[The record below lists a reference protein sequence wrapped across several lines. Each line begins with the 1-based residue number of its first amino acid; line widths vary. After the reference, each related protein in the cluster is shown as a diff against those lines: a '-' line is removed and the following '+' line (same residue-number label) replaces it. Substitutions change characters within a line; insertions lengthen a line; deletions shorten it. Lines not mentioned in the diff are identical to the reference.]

1 MSKPVPATAIWALG
15 ATQIVGYG
23 SLYYSFSVL
32 APAIGASLGWST
44 EWVFG
49 VLTVSLLVGGLV
61 SPFTGRLLDR
71 FGAARM
77 MTLGSALV
85 SLSLILLA
93 LAPSP
98 IAFALAL
105 VAMEMASTLVLYAA
119 AFAALVQLGGRQA
132 QASITHL
139 TLIAGFASTLFWPL
153 TAVLDAHLG
162 WRTTYLLF
170 AGLNLVVCLP
180 LHFWLSRLPGDQRV
194 DGTAG
199 GQPERQG
206 ASAAPGDLRP
216 WLFRLVLAG
225 FALEGLVLA
234 AITLQMVPLLL
245 ALDLGAATV
254 MISSVFGPAQVLAR
268 LVNMIFG
275 GRLKPTVLAVIA
287 AGALPIA
294 LLVLNLSAPHLLGA
308 GLFALLFGLGSGL
321 TSIVSGALPLYL
333 FGRRDYGARQGQ
345 ISAARQVAAAAAP
358 FAMALAMQHLGAP
371 ASVWIWIGLALLPLL
386 LFAIVTAAARE
397 TASPLS
403 PAQAAQEPS

>member
-1 MSKPVPATAIWALG
+1 MSKPVPAAAIWALG

-49 VLTVSLLVGGLV
+49 VLTISLLVGGLV

-85 SLSLILLA
+85 GLSLVLMA
-93 LAPSP
+93 LAPNP

-153 TAVLDAHLG
+153 TAVLDAGLG

-199 GQPERQG
+199 GLPERDEP
-206 ASAAPGDLRP
+206 SATPADVRP
-216 WLFRLVLAG
+216 WVFRLVLAA
-225 FALEGLVLA
+225 FALEGLVLS

-275 GRLKPTVLAVIA
+275 GRLKPTALAMIA

-294 LLVLNLSAPHLLGA
+294 LLVLNLSAPDLLGA
-308 GLFALLFGLGSGL
+308 ALFALLFGLGSGL
-321 TSIVSGALPLYL
+321 TSIVSGALPLHL
-333 FGRRDYGARQGQ
+333 FGRRGYGARQGQ

-371 ASVWIWIGLALLPLL
+371 ASLWIWLGLAFLPLL
-386 LFAIVTAAARE
+386 LFAIVAAVARE

-403 PAQAAQEPS
+403 PAQPAQERS